1 MNKEEFCRLIDKFAI
16 KSLIYEVSATPKPG
30 LVDRK
35 NSGAHRDMDFY
46 SFIDSSLALTD
57 YFYQC
62 ALTGTDFY
70 DQDMRKL
77 LEAIRP
83 IGIKAEEKMFKATK
97 GVNTHK
103 GLIFSLGIIA
113 AAAGYL
119 YRKER
124 KTQFYV
130 DEITSLVKEICIGLT
145 LELENLGQKKEL
157 TYGEKLYIKYS
168 SKGIRGEVESGFETV
183 RRYSL
188 PLLKE
193 LKSQDVKLN
202 DCLVQ
207 VLLSLMANTEDSNIL
222 GRHNMDVLEFV
233 KVDARTALNIG
244 GYLSPGGRR
253 YVEGMDR
260 YFIKK
265 NISPG
270 GSADLLAVTIMLY
283 LLEMG
288 DI

>member
-1 MNKEEFCRLIDKFAI
+1 MNREEFCRLIDRFAL
-16 KSLIYEVSATPKPG
+16 KSLIYEVTATPKPG

-35 NSGAHRDMDFY
+35 NSGSHKDMDFY
-46 SFIDSSLALTD
+46 TFIDSSISLTG
-57 YFYQC
+57 YFYKC
-62 ALTGTDFY
+62 AHFGTEFDN
-70 DQDMRKL
+70 DDKREL
-77 LEAIRP
+77 LKAIRP
-83 IGIKAEEKMFKATK
+83 IGIKAEEDMFKATK

-119 YRKER
+119 YSKES
-124 KTQFYV
+124 KIQFTPE
-130 DEITSLVKEICIGLT
+130 EITTLIKEICKGLT
-145 LELENLGQKKEL
+145 LELENLGSKKEL
-157 TYGEKLYIKYS
+157 TYGEKLYIKYG

-183 RRYSL
+183 RKYSL

-193 LKSQDVKLN
+193 LKSQDVRLN
-202 DCLVQ
+202 DSLIQ
-207 VLLSLMANTEDSNIL
+207 VLLSLMANADDSNIL

-233 KVDARTALNIG
+233 KVDARTVLNIG
-244 GYLSPGGRR
+244 GYLSANGRD
-253 YVEGMDR
+253 YVEEMDN
-260 YFIKK
+260 YFIQK

-283 LLEMG
+283 LLQMG